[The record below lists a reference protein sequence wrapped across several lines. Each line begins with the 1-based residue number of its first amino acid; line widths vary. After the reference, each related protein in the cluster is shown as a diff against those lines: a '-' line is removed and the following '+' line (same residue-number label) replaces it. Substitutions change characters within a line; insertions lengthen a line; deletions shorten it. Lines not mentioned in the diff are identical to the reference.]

1 MSKHDQQPDEPRRG
15 LRGRFGTGSVRTRNV
30 IAATGI
36 LAIGVT
42 ATGFAATGSPLLQG
56 KRNGTTSA
64 ETEIIANI
72 NSTNGPT
79 GGYSTRQSN
88 LSSTG
93 GGAVYG
99 CRSTAGGSA
108 AIPPTNPCLRA
119 NNLSTGYAFE
129 FNASNG
135 LTAGL
140 ITVGKGGDATKPFTT
155 NATGVATGL
164 NADRVDGKNATDFL
178 GATEKATD
186 SAKLGGQ
193 EPAAFAQAGDFLFA
207 AVDATGKVT
216 ASRGGTATAAVTP
229 ATTTATV
236 TFTKDVSKCSFTAT
250 PNTATATSGLSLAVS
265 SVTADGKQVRV
276 DEAGTPTPAV
286 LVPFHLQVIC

>member
-1 MSKHDQQPDEPRRG
+1 MTKHDQQPEPRRG
-15 LRGRFGTGSVRTRNV
+15 LRARFGTKSVRTRNV

-42 ATGFAATGSPLLQG
+42 ATGVAATGSPLLQG
-56 KRNGTTSA
+56 KRNGTATA
-64 ETEIIANI
+64 ETQVIANI
-72 NSTNGPT
+72 NATNAPT

-99 CRSTAGGSA
+99 CRSTTGGSA
-108 AIPPTNPCLRA
+108 ATPPTNPCLRA
-119 NNLSTGYAFE
+119 NNLSSGYAFE

-135 LTAGL
+135 LSAGT
-140 ITVGKGGDATKPFTT
+140 ITVGKGGDSAKPFTT

-186 SAKLGGQ
+186 SNKLNGQ
-193 EPAAFAQAGDFLFA
+193 EASAYAQAGDLLFA

-216 ASRGGTATAAVTP
+216 ASRGGTATGSLSG
-229 ATTTATV
+229 TTFTV
-236 TFTKDVSKCSFTAT
+236 TFPKDVSKCSFTAT
-250 PNTATATSGLSLAVS
+250 ANGATATPGLSIAAAS
-265 SVTADGKQVRV
+265 AGTTKVTV
-276 DEAGTPTPAV
+276 DEAGTAANPLTTP
-286 LVPFHLQVIC
+286 VPVHLQVIC